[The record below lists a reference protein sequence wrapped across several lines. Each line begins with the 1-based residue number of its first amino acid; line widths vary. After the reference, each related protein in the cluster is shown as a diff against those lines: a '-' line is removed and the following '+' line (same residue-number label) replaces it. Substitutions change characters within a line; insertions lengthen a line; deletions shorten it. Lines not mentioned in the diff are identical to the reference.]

1 MEVRTQFLR
10 FIISGIISTFINFI
24 IFYIALKTF
33 GLNILVSS
41 SLGYL
46 AGLLVGYKLNT
57 KWSFEIERHLYW
69 SSTLQYLAVYLI
81 SLGAGLITLDII
93 IDKFL
98 ISALLANFLII
109 IQTTTTNFLMIKFI
123 VFKR

>member
-10 FIISGIISTFINFI
+10 FIISGILSTIINFI
-24 IFYIALKTF
+24 IFYIALKTL
-33 GLNILVSS
+33 GLNILISS

-46 AGLLVGYKLNT
+46 AGLVVGYELNA
-57 KWSFEIERHLYW
+57 KWSFKIERHLYW

-81 SLGAGLITLDII
+81 SLGAGLITLDFII
-93 IDKFL
+93 NKFL

-123 VFKR
+123 VFKT

>member
-10 FIISGIISTFINFI
+10 FIISGIISTIINFI

-33 GLNILVSS
+33 GLNILISS
-41 SLGYL
+41 SVGYL
-46 AGLLVGYKLNT
+46 AGLVVGYKLNT
-57 KWSFEIERHLYW
+57 KWSFKIERHLYW

>member
-1 MEVRTQFLR
+1 MEVRTQFFR
-10 FIISGIISTFINFI
+10 FIISGIISTIINFI

-33 GLNILVSS
+33 GLNILISS
-41 SLGYL
+41 SVGYL
-46 AGLLVGYKLNT
+46 AGLVVGYKLNT
-57 KWSFEIERHLYW
+57 KWSFKIERHLYW